1 MKKFLTLTIIAI
13 IALVGLTVSVNAADM
28 NAEAFLSDI
37 ADGKMSSDVKL
48 TEQVV
53 INKDMILDLNG
64 KTLTLGSY
72 SIDIENG
79 TLTVKN
85 GKVVADVDAFRVLSK
100 GSAIL
105 NIEEDAEV
113 IAGDCAVIIKFPGA
127 VLNTAGKLTST
138 GGGYAAIQGN
148 GSAGNGGI
156 KVNITGGTI
165 TSKAEAVYFPNT
177 TELNISGGTITGTT
191 AVYHKSG
198 KLNISGGKLTGT
210 GEKAEYVHNNNGC
223 NATGDALIIE
233 ACDYLGGVP
242 EVSITGGTFI
252 SNNNKAIGYY
262 KQSEEYKLANE
273 KFIKGGF
280 FTSDVTEYV
289 AAGYVI
295 NPSFEYDFDTYEVKP
310 NRPYVTNDPADSSE
324 GEVEMGVVSELQG
337 ELETIFEQEIE
348 KNEILK
354 EALLAGKSVN
364 INIEIG
370 KVEEENIKEE
380 ELNAIKETTKE
391 EKIVKFYDIT
401 LVIIADGTP
410 IDTISEISNKLTFKV
425 LIPEELVKDGRTF
438 FVYRYHNGEVEK
450 LTGEVD
456 EENYFTFQSDKFS
469 TYALAYVD
477 EEITDE
483 VPGDTEDEE
492 IKDDDV
498 IGEGIAEKE
507 PEDDREEDKKD
518 DTPKTGSVDVVLLVS
533 AIVAVISVAGIALVK
548 KYTR

>member
-13 IALVGLTVSVNAADM
+13 IALIGLSVSVNAADM
-28 NAEAFLSDI
+28 NAEAFLADI

-85 GKVVADVDAFRVLSK
+85 GKVIADVDAFRVLSK

-113 IAGDCAVIIKFPGA
+113 TAGDCAVIIKFPGA

-148 GSAGNGGI
+148 GSTGNGGI

-165 TSKAEAVYFPNT
+165 TAKAEGVYFPNT

-198 KLNISGGKLTGT
+198 KLNISGGKLIGT

-252 SNNNKAIGYY
+252 SENNKAIGYY
-262 KQSEEYKLANE
+262 KQSADYKLANE
-273 KFIKGGF
+273 KFITGGAF
-280 FTSDVTEYV
+280 SSDISEYV
-289 AAGYVI
+289 TAGYVT
-295 NPSFEYDFDTYEVKP
+295 NKVYTYEVDMYEVKL
-310 NRPYVTNDPADSSE
+310 NRPYVTPDTLTGDS
-324 GEVEMGVVSELQG
+324 GEVEMKVGKDLQE
-337 ELETIFEQEIE
+337 ELETIFEKEID
-348 KNEILK
+348 KNETLK
-354 EALLAGKSVN
+354 EALEAGKSVR
-364 INIEIG
+364 IDVQLERLEEDKIKTEEI
-370 KVEEENIKEE
+370 KALKEAAKD
-380 ELNAIKETTKE
+380 NNF
-391 EKIVKFYDIT
+391 VKFYDIT
-401 LVIIADGTP
+401 LSMVADGTENLG
-410 IDTISEISNKLTFKV
+410 TISEISNKITFKV
-425 LIPEELVKDGRTF
+425 LVPEELVKDGRTF
-438 FVYRYHNGEVEK
+438 FMYRYHDGKVEK
-450 LTGEVD
+450 LTGELD
-456 EENYFTFQSDKFS
+456 EENYFTFESDRFS
-469 TYALAYVD
+469 TYALAY
-477 EEITDE
+477 
-483 VPGDTEDEE
+483 
-492 IKDDDV
+492 
-498 IGEGIAEKE
+498 
-507 PEDDREEDKKD
+507 EDKVEEPTAGEQGTAEQQPVKGEKD
-518 DTPKTGSVDVVLLVS
+518 ETPKTGSVDLVLVAS
-533 AIVAVISVAGIALVK
+533 VIVAVISIAGIAIVK
-548 KYTR
+548 KHTR

>member
-1 MKKFLTLTIIAI
+1 
-13 IALVGLTVSVNAADM
+13 M

-156 KVNITGGTI
+156 KVNIIGGTI

-273 KFIKGGF
+273 KFIEGGF
-280 FTSDVTEYV
+280 FTSDVSEYV
-289 AAGYVI
+289 VTKCVI
-295 NPSFEYDFDTYEVKP
+295 NPSFEYDFDTYEVKL
-310 NRPYVTNDPADSSE
+310 NTPYVTNGALTEDGTE
-324 GEVEMGVVSELQG
+324 KIEMGVVSELQG
-337 ELETIFEQEIE
+337 ELEDIFEKEIN
-348 KNEILK
+348 KNETLK
-354 EALLAGKSVN
+354 EALEAGKSVRIDVQFERLEEKD
-364 INIEIG
+364 IN
-370 KVEEENIKEE
+370 EE
-380 ELNAIKETTKE
+380 ELKSIKETTKE
-391 EKIVKFYDIT
+391 GKFVKFYDIT
-401 LVIIADGTP
+401 LAMIADGTQ

-425 LIPEELVKDGRTF
+425 LIPEELIKDGRTF
-438 FVYRYHNGEVEK
+438 FMYRYHEGENGGEIEK
-450 LTGEVD
+450 LTGEID
-456 EENYFTFQSDKFS
+456 EENYFTFETDKFS
-469 TYALAYVD
+469 TYALVYEDQMD
-477 EEITDE
+477 EPKAGEE
-483 VPGDTEDEE
+483 GEREQQPTE
-492 IKDDDV
+492 
-498 IGEGIAEKE
+498 E
-507 PEDDREEDKKD
+507 PKEDKD
-518 DTPKTGSVDVVLLVS
+518 ETPKTGSVDIVLFVS
-533 AIVAVISVAGIALVK
+533 AMVAVISIAGIGMVK